1 MQEALMKSYDVII
14 IGAGH
19 NGMAASI
26 KLAKTGR
33 KVLILESSS
42 EFGGM
47 ASSNILLNDNVN
59 QPLPHLINHLCSK
72 SIKDLDLIK
81 YGLKTKKFFIP
92 SISVDKN
99 QNYIS
104 FSGSYG
110 SQIDCMDSNENANW
124 EKLKKR
130 MFFQANLLKKFLY
143 KSPIN
148 RENNSLFDKLDFLKT
163 GINLRIKGREEF
175 QEFFR
180 MMLMCVAD
188 ILEEEINND
197 LLKGLL
203 AFDATLGINLGPRSP
218 TSYMGLLYRL
228 AGEFNGAQGAQIF
241 PEGGIPKL
249 IETFYKSSTS
259 AGVEF
264 IFKNGAKNL
273 IFENNKVTGI
283 KTQNGEEF
291 FADIVL
297 SSVSPIKTF
306 FDFIGPQRLDTGL
319 LREIKSLRYK
329 GNVSKL
335 NLLLNKIPKSS
346 FLSNEQ
352 LSARITYT
360 PSINHVEKN
369 FNPSKYQQLPEDP
382 NFELLFPSIIDET
395 NINNNGIIASII
407 IQNTPYSLK
416 DGWDSSKKLLYS
428 KIMLTLETIFP
439 DIKKSVLASKL
450 ISPLDIENIFNVP
463 GGHWHHSELQIDRMY
478 SLRPVFKYSS
488 YRTPIRGLYICGAG
502 THPGG
507 GISGKSGI
515 NAANQIIKDQKQN
528 NH

>member
-1 MQEALMKSYDVII
+1 MKSYDVII

-33 KVLILESSS
+33 KVLVLESSS

-104 FSGSYG
+104 FSSSYG
-110 SQIDCMDSNENANW
+110 SQIDGMDSNEKANW

-249 IETFYKSSTS
+249 IETFYKSSTT

-264 IFKNGAKNL
+264 IFKNEAKNL

-306 FDFIGPQRLDTGL
+306 FDFIGSQRLDTGL

-450 ISPLDIENIFNVP
+450 ISPLDIETIFNVP

-488 YRTPIRGLYICGAG
+488 YRTPIHGLYICGAG